1 MTETPKASQKVFG
14 IDLVNIYNR
23 LWIARRQISKRILL
37 LEFTS
42 TCLNLVEMRFDAKE
56 VHFSHARRVELPD
69 EATERGVPSDPAAMA
84 QLIRSLC
91 KEEKIPAHRASVV
104 IPPEA
109 AYTKLIDLPR
119 SLSDRELRQYILDPS
134 SGVQTP
140 IPLSQTDF
148 DISPSGLPAAD
159 PQKTSYFIT
168 CIPQKLINQL
178 FETLEAAQL
187 SLQSVDFAI
196 NAQLRLA
203 ASQVAFLPK
212 NHIFCLL
219 ELQRDTTHFALVN
232 QSGPIH
238 LLRLPAIREFPDQ
251 IIDPDKAAAMLAEGL
266 TPEALVAKDKDYLPI
281 SELDTKV
288 IVHEIRDALES
299 FCSTYG
305 LSVYSVFLSG
315 QSSAHPGLAEILQAE
330 LRYPV
335 SLLTPLNALGVGSI
349 SFSQPLVQQSLSRL
363 VGMGLRFLPVEAI
376 IEPTAV
382 EEVASNPVQPLVA
395 TPPAKEPI
403 PPILSN
409 DVSQI
414 ASVDALDPYPAL
426 HQEPLKSRDNLT
438 LPEPEPTTKADLSGI
453 QDPNQIFPA
462 AQVSQSVLSLDL
474 TLDLEIEDAGRS
486 VTSLDRS
493 PDTQDDVAINPIADQ
508 DTALWQQLDEDK
520 LGESFSL
527 LDDDDESMP
536 SLPLIHEELPK
547 QQKQHVAVENLA
559 ESDDELGNLSF

>member
-14 IDLVNIYNR
+14 IDLANIYDR

-91 KEEKIPAHRASVV
+91 KEEKIPAHRASIVM
-104 IPPEA
+104 PPEA
-109 AYTKLIDLPR
+109 AYTKLIDLPTG
-119 SLSDRELRQYILDPS
+119 LSDRELRQYILDPS
-134 SGVQTP
+134 TGVQTP

-148 DISPSGLPAAD
+148 DITPSGLPATD

-203 ASQVAFLPK
+203 ASLVASLPK
-212 NHIFCLL
+212 NYIFCLL

-232 QSGPIH
+232 QSGPIQ

-251 IIDPDKAAAMLAEGL
+251 IIDQDKAAAMLAEGL
-266 TPEALVAKDKDYLPI
+266 TPEALVAKGTDYLPI

-288 IVHEIRDALES
+288 IVHEIRNALER

-315 QSSAHPGLAEILQAE
+315 QSSAHPGLAEILQAD

-376 IEPTAV
+376 IEPTPV
-382 EEVASNPVQPLVA
+382 DEIASNLVQPVVAA
-395 TPPAKEPI
+395 TPEQVPL

-409 DVSQI
+409 DVSQT
-414 ASVDALDPYPAL
+414 APVDALGPYPDQ
-426 HQEPLKSRDNLT
+426 HQDPLKSRDNLPLLDPQAT
-438 LPEPEPTTKADLSGI
+438 IQVDLHENQG
-453 QDPNQIFPA
+453 PNQIIPA
-462 AQVSQSVLSLDL
+462 AQVVEPLLSLNL
-474 TLDLEIEDAGRS
+474 KLDLDDAALS
-486 VTSLDRS
+486 MTSLDRVH
-493 PDTQDDVAINPIADQ
+493 DTQDVTAINPKANQ
-508 DTALWQQLDEDK
+508 DTDLWQQPDEDE

-527 LDDDDESMP
+527 LDDDDERME
-536 SLPLIHEELPK
+536 SLPPSHDELLR
-547 QQKQHVAVENLA
+547 QQKQQIAVERLG
-559 ESDDELGNLSF
+559 EFDDELGDLSF